1 MPDAISQ
8 MTPLLPER
16 ADDLQDLAL
25 EVVQRSASLG
35 TRQHPVTL
43 LTLRELLRIINS
55 YYSNLIEGHN
65 THPYDIVRAMQQQ
78 YDAEPAKRNLQQESV
93 AHITVQRQM
102 EAWLQEEAPPNIA
115 GQALSPWPMQRSSS
129 T

>member
-1 MPDAISQ
+1 MPDSISQ

-43 LTLRELLRIINS
+43 RTLRELLRIINS

-78 YDAEPAKRNLQQESV
+78 YDAEPAKRKPATGNSPTSPYS
-93 AHITVQRQM
+93 ADGT
-102 EAWLQEEAPPNIA
+102 WLQ
-115 GQALSPWPMQRSSS
+115 RKRR
-129 T
+129 

>member
-25 EVVQRSASLG
+25 EVIQRSASLG
-35 TRQHPVTL
+35 TRQHPITL
-43 LTLRELLRIINS
+43 RTLRELLRIINS

-65 THPYDIVRAMQQQ
+65 THPYPIF
-78 YDAEPAKRNLQQESV
+78 NS
-93 AHITVQRQM
+93 
-102 EAWLQEEAPPNIA
+102 WLLFSAIIPVFPGKKANKISIR
-115 GQALSPWPMQRSSS
+115 LSEIDL
-129 T
+129 